1 METYK
6 LIRKICLWLTAI
18 GLIVALGAAVFEIY
32 DRCYERGIMTT
43 YAGTSITHCDNPWD
57 DDFGLGILL
66 CIGIYIGVYILFE
79 IISKIIESV
88 KKDTGKMKVFSD
100 KQYLEAYSEVEEN
113 NIQNKEL
120 WAKAFAQCGGDKEKQ
135 KSIYVKLRTKEL
147 SKG

>member
-18 GLIVALGAAVFEIY
+18 GLTIFVIFIAFDEPQSTWIAILMSPAIY
-32 DRCYERGIMTT
+32 
-43 YAGTSITHCDNPWD
+43 
-57 DDFGLGILL
+57 FGVI
-66 CIGIYIGVYILFE
+66 ILFQV
-79 IISKIIESV
+79 ISMIIEAV

-135 KSIYVKLRTKEL
+135 KSIYVELRTKEL

>member
-6 LIRKICLWLTAI
+6 LIRKICLGITAI
-18 GLIVALGAAVFEIY
+18 VLLFAVYEDYNSRYASTLEAVITAIVLFIV
-32 DRCYERGIMTT
+32 
-43 YAGTSITHCDNPWD
+43 
-57 DDFGLGILL
+57 
-66 CIGIYIGVYILFE
+66 VYILFE
-79 IISKIIESV
+79 VISKIIQAV

-135 KSIYVKLRTKEL
+135 KSIYVELRTKEL
-147 SKG
+147 SKE

>member
-18 GLIVALGAAVFEIY
+18 GLIVALGYAVFEEY
-32 DRCYERGIMTT
+32 VRCFSDGYNRCVPNPLDDLPLAIIMIIV
-43 YAGTSITHCDNPWD
+43 A
-57 DDFGLGILL
+57 
-66 CIGIYIGVYILFE
+66 YIGVYILFE

-88 KKDTGKMKVFSD
+88 KKDTSKMKVFSD

-135 KSIYVKLRTKEL
+135 KSIYVELRTKEL

>member
-6 LIRKICLWLTAI
+6 LIRKICLWLTAT
-18 GLIVALGAAVFEIY
+18 GGVVVIVETVVSVPDEF
-32 DRCYERGIMTT
+32 
-43 YAGTSITHCDNPWD
+43 
-57 DDFGLGILL
+57 ILVL
-66 CIGIYIGVYILFE
+66 SASVGFYIGVYIIFE
-79 IISKIIESV
+79 VISKLMQSV
-88 KKDTGKMKVFSD
+88 KKDRKNLKVFSD

-135 KSIYVKLRTKEL
+135 KSIYVELRTKEL

>member
-1 METYK
+1 MMETYK
-6 LIRKICLWLTAI
+6 LIRKICLWLTVI
-18 GLIVALGAAVFEIY
+18 GLVIAL
-32 DRCYERGIMTT
+32 M
-43 YAGTSITHCDNPWD
+43 
-57 DDFGLGILL
+57 FGLYESRNDYSPYDFVPFALFM
-66 CIGIYIGVYILFE
+66 CFSIYLGVYILFA
-79 IISKIIESV
+79 IISKLIEAV

-135 KSIYVKLRTKEL
+135 KSIYVELRTKEL

>member
-1 METYK
+1 METFK
-6 LIRKICLWLTAI
+6 TIRKIILTLSAI
-18 GLIVALGAAVFEIY
+18 GGVGGFIIWVLVDGENY
-32 DRCYERGIMTT
+32 SSRGDYGEF
-43 YAGTSITHCDNPWD
+43 YAIA
-57 DDFGLGILL
+57 FI
-66 CIGIYIGVYILFE
+66 CIAQYIGFVIFFKIVLMLFE
-79 IISKIIESV
+79 AV

-135 KSIYVKLRTKEL
+135 KSIYVELRTKEL

>member
-18 GLIVALGAAVFEIY
+18 VGVVVIVETVVSVPNEF
-32 DRCYERGIMTT
+32 
-43 YAGTSITHCDNPWD
+43 
-57 DDFGLGILL
+57 ILVL
-66 CIGIYIGVYILFE
+66 SASVGFYIGVYIIFE
-79 IISKIIESV
+79 VISKLIQSV
-88 KKDTGKMKVFSD
+88 KKDRKNLKVFSD

-135 KSIYVKLRTKEL
+135 KSIYVELRTQEL

>member
-1 METYK
+1 METFK
-6 LIRKICLWLTAI
+6 LIRKICLILSI
-18 GLIVALGAAVFEIY
+18 LVGVVLVVIEGIKVY
-32 DRCYERGIMTT
+32 DRFNLQFGKH
-43 YAGTSITHCDNPWD
+43 SDPWGE
-57 DDFGLGILL
+57 FFLVLL
-66 CIGIYIGVYILFE
+66 LSNFIYIGVHILFE
-79 IISKIIESV
+79 VISKIIESV

-135 KSIYVKLRTKEL
+135 KSIYVELRTKEL

>member
-18 GLIVALGAAVFEIY
+18 GGAVFVVLVVAQDPDEFI
-32 DRCYERGIMTT
+32 
-43 YAGTSITHCDNPWD
+43 
-57 DDFGLGILL
+57 FGFLISVGL
-66 CIGIYIGVYILFE
+66 YIGVHIIFE
-79 IISKIIESV
+79 TISKLMQSV
-88 KKDTGKMKVFSD
+88 KKDRKNLKVFSE
-100 KQYLEAYSEVEEN
+100 KKYLEAYSEVEEN

-135 KSIYVKLRTKEL
+135 KSIYVELRTKEL

>member
-18 GLIVALGAAVFEIY
+18 GLIVALGVTVFESY
-32 DRCYERGIMTT
+32 N
-43 YAGTSITHCDNPWD
+43 SW
-57 DDFGLGILL
+57 DDFGFGILI

-79 IISKIIESV
+79 IISKIIEAV

-135 KSIYVKLRTKEL
+135 KSIYVELRTKEL

>member
-6 LIRKICLWLTAI
+6 LIRKICLWLTVI
-18 GLIVALGAAVFEIY
+18 GLVIAL
-32 DRCYERGIMTT
+32 M
-43 YAGTSITHCDNPWD
+43 
-57 DDFGLGILL
+57 FGLYESRNDYSPYDFVPFALFM
-66 CIGIYIGVYILFE
+66 CFSIYLGVYILFA
-79 IISKIIESV
+79 IISKLIEAV

-135 KSIYVKLRTKEL
+135 KSIYVELRTKEL

>member
-6 LIRKICLWLTAI
+6 LIRKICLALTAI
-18 GLIVALGAAVFEIY
+18 GLIVAVGEQGFRDYVSCY
-32 DRCYERGIMTT
+32 SDGYNRCHPDPLETLPLAIF
-43 YAGTSITHCDNPWD
+43 SI
-57 DDFGLGILL
+57 
-66 CIGIYIGVYILFE
+66 IGIYIGVYILFE

-88 KKDTGKMKVFSD
+88 KKDTKNIKVFSD
-100 KQYLEAYSEVEEN
+100 KSYLEAYSEVEEN

-135 KSIYVKLRTKEL
+135 KSIYVELRTKEL

>member
-6 LIRKICLWLTAI
+6 LIRKICLYLAALVGIFIFLGTAI
-18 GLIVALGAAVFEIY
+18 QEGNFSSKYVGQAFMIGAL
-32 DRCYERGIMTT
+32 
-43 YAGTSITHCDNPWD
+43 
-57 DDFGLGILL
+57 L
-66 CIGIYIGVYILFE
+66 YIGVYILFAV
-79 IISKIIESV
+79 IYKIIQAV

-135 KSIYVKLRTKEL
+135 KSIYVELRTKEL
-147 SKG
+147 SKNG

>member
-18 GLIVALGAAVFEIY
+18 GMLVLAVEVTFGSCFFSEY
-32 DRCYERGIMTT
+32 SRCGFQSGNLEY
-43 YAGTSITHCDNPWD
+43 
-57 DDFGLGILL
+57 ILMF
-66 CIGIYIGVYILFE
+66 IGIYIGVYIFFE
-79 IISKIIESV
+79 VFSKLIEAV

-135 KSIYVKLRTKEL
+135 KSIYVELRTKEL

>member
-6 LIRKICLWLTAI
+6 LIRKICLWITVI
-18 GLIVALGAAVFEIY
+18 ICVTIVVWLGAEEPDVIGALTFGGVLA
-32 DRCYERGIMTT
+32 
-43 YAGTSITHCDNPWD
+43 YA
-57 DDFGLGILL
+57 
-66 CIGIYIGVYILFE
+66 GVYIFFAVV
-79 IISKIIESV
+79 SKIIEAV

-135 KSIYVKLRTKEL
+135 KSIYVELRTKEL

>member
-18 GLIVALGAAVFEIY
+18 GLIVALGVAVFESY
-32 DRCYERGIMTT
+32 N
-43 YAGTSITHCDNPWD
+43 SW
-57 DDFGLGILL
+57 DDFGFGILI

-79 IISKIIESV
+79 IISKIIEAV

-135 KSIYVKLRTKEL
+135 KSIYVELRTKEL

>member
-6 LIRKICLWLTAI
+6 LIRKICLWLTVI
-18 GLIVALGAAVFEIY
+18 GLTIFVIFIAFDEPQSTWIAILMSPAIY
-32 DRCYERGIMTT
+32 
-43 YAGTSITHCDNPWD
+43 
-57 DDFGLGILL
+57 FG
-66 CIGIYIGVYILFE
+66 V
-79 IISKIIESV
+79 IIFFQVISMIIEAV

-135 KSIYVKLRTKEL
+135 KSIYVELRTQEL